1 MSRVGESLCST
12 GFVGLGEAT
21 VVDEDDEE
29 SVGVEDGEVMLVVV
43 G

>member
-12 GFVGLGEAT
+12 GFVGFGEAA
-21 VVDEDDEE
+21 VVNEDDEE
-29 SVGVEDGEVMLVVV
+29 SIGVEDGEVMLVVV